1 MLKHMKKKLQLISIS
16 VTILATILDL
26 ADYVFYIFSKT
37 LQRRVCSRVD
47 DTVNLDIIVSA
58 ATLDLYLIT
67 LCYIIFLIIFLEKN
81 FTDDFID
88 PASRCWHKDPLHV
101 QYIWRY
107 STILIAV
114 TILAAILDFTLIA
127 GLWNIYPRYFLPSG
141 DIVIKKTKICCTH
154 NNAYRTTS
162 AVWSRM
168 FVLFYVDDIVVISK
182 EKRDLRLGLEIVE
195 NYSKE

>member
-1 MLKHMKKKLQLISIS
+1 M
-16 VTILATILDL
+16 
-26 ADYVFYIFSKT
+26 
-37 LQRRVCSRVD
+37 CSRVD

-58 ATLDLYLIT
+58 TTLDLYLIK
-67 LCYIIFLIIFLEKN
+67 LCYIIFLILFLEKN

-88 PASRCWHKDPLHV
+88 PASRCWHKDQLHV
-101 QYIWRY
+101 RYIWRY

-114 TILAAILDFTLIA
+114 TILAAILDFILIA

-141 DIVIKKTKICCTH
+141 DIVIEKTKLCCTH

-162 AVWSRM
+162 AVGSRM